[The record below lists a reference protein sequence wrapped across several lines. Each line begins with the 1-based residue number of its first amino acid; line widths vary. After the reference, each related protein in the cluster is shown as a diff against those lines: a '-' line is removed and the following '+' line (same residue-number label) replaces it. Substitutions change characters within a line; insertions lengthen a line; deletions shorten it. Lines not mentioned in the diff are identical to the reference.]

1 MINTYAKILSLLSPA
16 EKRRFFILLGLV
28 FLLSVFEA
36 GSVVSILPFLQ
47 VLSNPEMIQTN
58 SMLSWAYET
67 FGFTSN
73 QSFFVAMGTGVFLF
87 TITGLIFKA
96 LMIWV
101 LTRFSMMRS
110 YVLSSRL
117 LEGYLHQPYVWFLSR
132 HSSDLGNSV
141 LAEVDTTVSGALLPA
156 MRLIPDLLTATLLI
170 GALFFFEP
178 LIALGAIVT
187 LGGAYTLIYVFIR
200 LLLLRVGAARVTANK
215 RRFHVVQEAM
225 GGIKELKII
234 GLEKDFM
241 RRFRAAAIVMARAQT
256 TSQVLRQVPR
266 YALEGI
272 AFGGVIVLILVLL
285 ARGDGDLTA
294 LLPTL
299 GLIAA
304 TGMRLI
310 PSLQQVYNR
319 IATIRFNQNTLDRI
333 HADIMALDKDRLKRR
348 AAAEA
353 VPPLR
358 LQNELRLEDAV
369 YAYPNTEQSALTRMS
384 LTIPANT
391 TVGIVG
397 GTGAGKTT
405 LVDVILGLLELQG
418 GQLIVNDEP
427 ITADKIRAWQKTIG
441 YVPQQIFLTD
451 DTVASNI
458 AFGVAPDLIDMA
470 AVEAAAK
477 AASLHDFVM
486 SELPE
491 GYQTQVGER
500 GVRLSGGQ
508 RQRIGIAR
516 ALYHN
521 PDVLIMD
528 EATSALDNITERAV
542 MEAVNNISGSKT
554 IIMIAHRLSTVRNCD
569 KIFLLREGKVAAEG
583 TYDALIETDSQF
595 RAMASSG

>member
-1 MINTYAKILSLLSPA
+1 M
-16 EKRRFFILLGLV
+16 V
-28 FLLSVFEA
+28 FVLSVFEA

-58 SMLSWAYET
+58 TMLAWAYGT
-67 FGFTSN
+67 FGFTNN
-73 QSFFVAMGTGVFLF
+73 QAFFVAMGAGVFLF
-87 TITGLIFKA
+87 TVTGLIFKA
-96 LMIWV
+96 FMVWV
-101 LTRFSMMRS
+101 LTRFSLMRS

-141 LAEVDTTVSGALLPA
+141 LAEVDTTVSGSLLPA
-156 MRLIPDLLTATLLI
+156 MRLIPDLLTAILLI
-170 GALFFFEP
+170 GALFYFEP
-178 LIALGAIVT
+178 VIALGAVIS
-187 LGGAYTLIYVFIR
+187 LGGAYTLIYVCIR
-200 LLLLRVGAARVTANK
+200 LLLLRVGASRVTANK

-234 GLEKDFM
+234 GLEKDFI
-241 RRFRAAAIVMARAQT
+241 RRFRVAALTMARAQT

-272 AFGGVIVLILVLL
+272 AFGGVIMLILVLL
-285 ARGDGDLTA
+285 ARGSGDGDLTT

-319 IATIRFNQNTLDRI
+319 IATIRFNENTLDRI
-333 HADIMALDKDRLKRR
+333 HTDLMALDKDRLKRR
-348 AAAEA
+348 DAAEA
-353 VPPLR
+353 VAPLR
-358 LQNELRLEDAV
+358 LTTELRLEEAV

-405 LVDVILGLLELQG
+405 VVDVILGLLDLQD

-427 ITADKIRAWQKTIG
+427 VTTEKIRAWQKTIG

-458 AFGVAPDLIDMA
+458 AFGVAPELIDTA

-477 AASLHDFVM
+477 AASLHDFIM
-486 SELPE
+486 TELPE

-528 EATSALDNITERAV
+528 EATSALDNLTERAV
-542 MEAVNNISGSKT
+542 MEAVTNISGSKT

-569 KIFLLREGKVAAEG
+569 TIFLLRDGKVAAEG
-583 TYDALIETDSQF
+583 TYDALIEMDSQF
-595 RAMASSG
+595 RDMASAG